1 MKSRATSTPATATSD
16 WRPTATAAPCS
27 CAPNNKQL
35 NKKLANVMLT
45 KEDRLARKRRAAI
58 VAAAILLLAAAAAA
72 LYYLEDRNS
81 ARFAEA
87 RRAAQPFL
95 DQAGECVKQGNF
107 TGAKTQYDSA
117 ISVYAAQAAILFS
130 PFRGFD
136 RKAKEEIAR
145 LNVLA
150 MDAMNNAQQNRDANS
165 KRSDSDL
172 ASAENRFEA
181 KQFNEAQDF
190 YTKVLDNKDSS
201 EKNRLAAKDGL
212 AKVQQQRDAY
222 AQALKRL
229 RSAAAADFNNSVEVE
244 AADKRKLMEELQHY
258 PGFDPSGVE
267 LPLLVETDSS
277 GVQVL
282 LDGRPVGAVDLAGG
296 REANTFRYPAVGTHR
311 FEFKKAGFKTVAC
324 NPLAL
329 NRPVF
334 TLRVEREPA
343 VQLDL
348 KAKLGPDVKFSGEPA
363 LENGAFFIGTT
374 EGGLR
379 RGPRGR
385 ECGRAQ
391 LHARRGRRPEQTGGR
406 AGLPLQKPARRDV
419 HHLLHPLRRLPRP
432 ASRGAVLPG
441 SLAHVQGQGEPGAVE
456 RAAEPAPTAIPGCG
470 RDGAP
475 HGQKAAT
482 PVDCENGQPVA
493 ESPLDFTATITS
505 SAITVG
511 TQDLIVAGVREA
523 DTADAK
529 LYGYS
534 LLKKTVSH
542 KWNPRPEKVFGLR
555 SKPVLWGDRLA
566 VGGANGNFYFF
577 DPANQSAPATA
588 ILLQGA
594 GEFECEPLI
603 VGNRLFAGTVQK
615 DGFWNVDLAR
625 HQPLWE
631 FTRPGMGGIS
641 AQAAVLDETVYFATD
656 KGRLYA
662 LDAAKGALRWSYEVE
677 GGARLLSR
685 PLIHGRRV
693 YVVSAEGKIIGFDE

>member
-1 MKSRATSTPATATSD
+1 
-16 WRPTATAAPCS
+16 
-27 CAPNNKQL
+27 
-35 NKKLANVMLT
+35 
-45 KEDRLARKRRAAI
+45 
-58 VAAAILLLAAAAAA
+58 
-72 LYYLEDRNS
+72 
-81 ARFAEA
+81 
-87 RRAAQPFL
+87 
-95 DQAGECVKQGNF
+95 
-107 TGAKTQYDSA
+107 
-117 ISVYAAQAAILFS
+117 
-130 PFRGFD
+130 
-136 RKAKEEIAR
+136 
-145 LNVLA
+145 

-374 EGGLR
+374 EGGLDEVR
-379 RGPRGR
+379 EGENAVVRSYTLAAGGGLNKQVDGPVFLYKSRHGGTFIIYCTHSGACLGLQAAGPSFQ
-385 ECGRAQ
+385 EAWPMFKAKENQAPLSAPPSLLQ
-391 LHARRGRRPEQTGGR
+391 LQYLDA
-406 AGLPLQKPARRDV
+406 AVMALPMDKKLQ
-419 HHLLHPLRRLPRP
+419 LLN
-432 ASRGAVLPG
+432 
-441 SLAHVQGQGEPGAVE
+441 
-456 RAAEPAPTAIPGCG
+456 
-470 RDGAP
+470 
-475 HGQKAAT
+475 
-482 PVDCENGQPVA
+482 CENGQPVA
-493 ESPLDFTATITS
+493 EGALDFTATITS

-577 DPANQSAPATA
+577 DPTNQSAPATA

-677 GGARLLSR
+677 GGARLLGR

-693 YVVSAEGKIIGFDE
+693 YVISAEGKIIGFDE